1 MSDHSDAPEP
11 QTDITDLFAFQKPGD
26 PGRSILALNVNP
38 RAPTRAATFDPEAS
52 YELKIDTDGDA
63 EAEIAFHVRF
73 APAGDGRQVATV
85 YRATGAAARD
95 TGPIGEALI
104 RDAPASFDGEARVT
118 TAGAYRFYAGLRS
131 DPWFAD
137 VAGFANNFQFTGRDT
152 FADKNVFSIVL
163 ELPNDAL
170 GPGGRVGVWAQTVAP
185 VHGEPAVVDQA
196 GHPLLNALFNHTAE
210 DQHAFHRTPP
220 AQQRARYLPRFA
232 AVLQGAGYGEGE
244 ATALAGEL
252 LPDILP
258 YDPTSPA
265 GYPNGRQLTDD
276 ILDLRLAL
284 LTRGRVTTDL
294 VGPHTDL
301 LDDFPYLGPPH
312 PVATP

>member
-38 RAPTRAATFDPEAS
+38 RAPTQATTFDPEAS

-95 TGPIGEALI
+95 TGPVGEALI
-104 RDAPASFDGEARVT
+104 RDAPASFDGEVRVT
-118 TAGAYRFYAGLRS
+118 TEGGYRFYAGLRS

-137 VAGFANNFQFTGRDT
+137 VAGIFNNFQFTGRDT
-152 FADKNVFSIVL
+152 FADANVFGVVL

-170 GPGGRVGVWAQTVAP
+170 GASGRVGVWARTVAP
-185 VHGEPAVVDQA
+185 VHGAPTVVDQA
-196 GHPLLNALFNHTAE
+196 GHPLINAIFNQQPE
-210 DQHAFHRTPP
+210 DQHAFNRTPP
-220 AQQRARYLPRFA
+220 AQQRERYLPRFA
-232 AVLQGAGYGEGE
+232 AVLQGAGYGEAE

-258 YDPTSPA
+258 YDPTRAAS
-265 GYPNGRQLTDD
+265 YPNGRQLTDD

>member
-38 RAPTRAATFDPEAS
+38 RAPTQATTFDPEAS

-95 TGPIGEALI
+95 TGPVGEALI
-104 RDAPASFDGEARVT
+104 RDASASFDGEARVT

-163 ELPNDAL
+163 EVPNDAL

-196 GHPLLNALFNHTAE
+196 GHPLINALFNATAE

-220 AQQRARYLPRFA
+220 AQQRERYLPRFA
-232 AVLQGAGYGEGE
+232 AVLQGAGYGEAE

-258 YDPTSPA
+258 YNPTSPA
-265 GYPNGRQLTDD
+265 SYPNGRLLTDD
-276 ILDLRLAL
+276 ILDLRLTL
-284 LTRGRVTTDL
+284 ITKGRVTTDL